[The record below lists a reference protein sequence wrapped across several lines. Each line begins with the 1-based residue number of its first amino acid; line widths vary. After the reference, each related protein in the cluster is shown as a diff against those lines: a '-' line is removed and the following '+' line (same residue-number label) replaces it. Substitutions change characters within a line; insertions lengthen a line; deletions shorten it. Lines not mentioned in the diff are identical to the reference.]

1 LIQIKARLAEVGKT
15 AFCGNPG
22 RRRFSMRSVSTLAAI
37 AVLAAAPF
45 ASHAQTPPVDP
56 HAGHHPDQAQAAPVA
71 PGGAMGMKGGGMMGG
86 GMMGGDMARMMAM
99 MHGGMMDGAM
109 MGHVEGRLA
118 FLKTELKI
126 TPAQEPQWAKFA
138 DVIRANA
145 KGAQAGMQAMMQ
157 AGAKAATA
165 PEVLARHEKMLTA
178 KLDSVRALKAAF
190 DPLYA
195 SLSDEQKK
203 SADELIT
210 GPMGM
215 M

>member
-1 LIQIKARLAEVGKT
+1 
-15 AFCGNPG
+15 
-22 RRRFSMRSVSTLAAI
+22 MRTISTLAAI
-37 AVLAAAPF
+37 AVLAATPF
-45 ASHAQTPPVDP
+45 SSYAQTPTTDP

-71 PGGAMGMKGGGMMGG
+71 PGGAMDMKAGAGAMDMKGG

-126 TPAQEPQWAKFA
+126 TPAQEPQWTKFA

-145 KGAQAGMQAMMQ
+145 KGAQAGMKVMMQ
-157 AGAKAATA
+157 AGAKAPTA
-165 PEVLARHEKMLTA
+165 PEAFAHHEKMLTA
-178 KLDSVRALKAAF
+178 KLESVRALKAAF

-195 SLSDEQKK
+195 SLGDEQKK
-203 SADELIT
+203 SADELVT

>member
-1 LIQIKARLAEVGKT
+1 
-15 AFCGNPG
+15 
-22 RRRFSMRSVSTLAAI
+22 MRTVSTLAAI
-37 AVLAAAPF
+37 AVLAATPF

-56 HAGHHPDQAQAAPVA
+56 HAGHHPDQAQAAPGAPAA
-71 PGGAMGMKGGGMMGG
+71 PGSAMDMKGG
-86 GMMGGDMARMMAM
+86 GMMGGDMAHMMAM
-99 MHGGMMDGAM
+99 MHGGMMGGAM

-138 DVIRANA
+138 DIIRTNT
-145 KGAQAGMQAMMQ
+145 KGAHAGMQAMMQ

-178 KLDSVRALKAAF
+178 RLESVRALKAAF

>member
-1 LIQIKARLAEVGKT
+1 
-15 AFCGNPG
+15 
-22 RRRFSMRSVSTLAAI
+22 MRTISALTAI
-37 AVLAAAPF
+37 AVLAATPF
-45 ASHAQTPPVDP
+45 ASHAQNPPVDP
-56 HAGHHPDQAQAAPVA
+56 HAGHHPDKAQAAP
-71 PGGAMGMKGGGMMGG
+71 GGVMDMKGG
-86 GMMGGDMARMMAM
+86 GMMGGDMARMTAM

-126 TPAQEPQWAKFA
+126 TSAQEPQWAKFA
-138 DVIRANA
+138 DVVRTNA
-145 KGAQAGMQAMMQ
+145 KGVQAGMQAMMQ

-178 KLDSVRALKAAF
+178 KLESVRALKAAF

-203 SADELIT
+203 SADELIM

>member
-1 LIQIKARLAEVGKT
+1 LIQIKARLAEVGNSALT
-15 AFCGNPG
+15 GNPG
-22 RRRFSMRSVSTLAAI
+22 RRRLFMRSISTLAAI

-45 ASHAQTPPVDP
+45 SSYAQNPTTDP
-56 HAGHHPDQAQAAPVA
+56 HAGHHPDRAQAAPAA
-71 PGGAMGMKGGGMMGG
+71 PAGAMDMKGG

-126 TPAQEPQWAKFA
+126 TPAQESQWAKFA
-138 DVIRANA
+138 DVVRTNA

-157 AGAKAATA
+157 AGAKATTA
-165 PEVLARHEKMLTA
+165 PEVLAHHEKMLTA
-178 KLDSVRALKAAF
+178 KLESVRALKAAF

-203 SADELIT
+203 SADELVT